1 MLEEYDMQNHTDN
14 LKSISVLRVLATLCV
29 FMLHTW
35 IFTKHLVDL
44 NGGNV
49 QVIFKTPAWAGV

>member
-1 MLEEYDMQNHTDN
+1 MQNHTDN